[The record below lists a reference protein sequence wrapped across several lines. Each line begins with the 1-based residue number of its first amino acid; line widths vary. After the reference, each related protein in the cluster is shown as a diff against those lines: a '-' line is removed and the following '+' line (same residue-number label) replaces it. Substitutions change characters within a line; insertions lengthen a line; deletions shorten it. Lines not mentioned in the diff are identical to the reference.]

1 MNTTIRI
8 LVAAALFAAS
18 TGARADLDHIRGAA
32 EAGNPEAQLEL
43 GILFQ
48 YGFNYKD
55 NEVPALTWYMLS
67 ANSGNAKAARLRDT
81 LKANMSE
88 KDINEAMEQVAN
100 YKPKAAPGTEPYPTL
115 QAPANSQPPAAAPA
129 PVTPAEAPAATPAP
143 AEAPTAT
150 APPAAEAAPIP
161 ETAPPATK

>member
-1 MNTTIRI
+1 MKTIIRI
-8 LVAAALFAAS
+8 LALVALFAAAS
-18 TGARADLDHIRGAA
+18 ARADLDQIRNAA

-67 ANSGNAKAARLRDT
+67 ARQGNAKAAQLRDA
-81 LKANMSE
+81 LKAKMAE
-88 KDINEAMEQVAN
+88 KDVNEAMEQVAN
-100 YKPKAAPGTEPYPTL
+100 YKPKAAPGAEPYPTL
-115 QAPANSQPPAAAPA
+115 QAPASQQTPAAAPEPA
-129 PVTPAEAPAATPAP
+129 APAEAPAAAAAP
-143 AEAPTAT
+143 AETPAAV